1 MTEPI
6 PAREEQRIASEART
20 WYLAF
25 FERRVG
31 ARGRDLADDLA
42 QEAAIGL
49 LRALRAT
56 GADSLEA
63 LRATIGTRTW
73 FGFLRREYRWKKVW
87 DDTAVEETDA
97 PAPPA
102 TQPGAHLHVGDPGE
116 RLRFQVLEFYRAHNA
131 KCLGLAELFF
141 GGVDW
146 MDAASRLN
154 LGYAAIRQQ
163 WSRCLKLLREVV
175 TRDEDL
181 RDSLWAFWS
190 DSDA

>member
-6 PAREEQRIASEART
+6 DPRHEQRVATEARA
-20 WYLAF
+20 WYVGF

-49 LRALRAT
+49 LRALRT
-56 GADSLEA
+56 SGADSLEA

-87 DDTAVEETDA
+87 DETAVEEAQA
-97 PAPPA
+97 PAAPD
-102 TQPGAHLHVGDPGE
+102 AHLRVGDPGE

-131 KCLGLAELFF
+131 RCLELAELFF

-146 MDAASRLN
+146 MEAAKRLGS
-154 LGYAAIRQQ
+154 GYAAIRQQ
-163 WSRCLKLLREVV
+163 WSRCLRQLRESVA
-175 TRDEDL
+175 RDEDL
-181 RDSLWAFWS
+181 RDSLWAFWGEG
-190 DSDA
+190 DA